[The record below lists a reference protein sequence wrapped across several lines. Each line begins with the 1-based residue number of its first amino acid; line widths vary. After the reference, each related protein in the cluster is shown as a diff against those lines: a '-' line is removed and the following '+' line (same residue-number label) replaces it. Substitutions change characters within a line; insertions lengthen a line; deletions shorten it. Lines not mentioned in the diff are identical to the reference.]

1 MKFFHSPLVTVII
14 PTFNRAGV
22 IEKSIN
28 SVLNQDYKNF
38 ELIIID
44 DGSTDNTEEIVKN
57 FHDVL
62 YVKKNHEGQS
72 QARNFGL
79 TLAKGEFIASLDS
92 DDEWNHNYL
101 SVSLAYILS
110 HQLDLFFSNCNYNS
124 ISPKKNVNYFQSG
137 PFNKYYKNIFNL
149 VEYQDFR
156 LDLINGQSQTP
167 SSAVIL
173 RKSFMSVSW
182 DKRVLIGDDT
192 FLQTELIL
200 LNPLSRIGMTNQIL
214 WSKFRSNDSIC
225 DGKETVNF
233 RQNNISDLELFLS
246 KLASNLTINEIEI
259 IKKRILQ
266 NHIYIIYLS
275 IYYFNFNSISKKS
288 MIELYKYPKDVF
300 KLLILGIFRYYKTY
314 KIR

>member
-1 MKFFHSPLVTVII
+1 M
-14 PTFNRAGV
+14 R
-22 IEKSIN
+22 
-28 SVLNQDYKNF
+28 QDFQDF

-137 PFNKYYKNIFNL
+137 PFNKYCKNIFNL

-233 RQNNISDLELFLS
+233 RQNNISDLELLLS
-246 KLASNLTINEIEI
+246 KLASNLTINEAEI

-275 IYYFNFNSISKKS
+275 IYY
-288 MIELYKYPKDVF
+288 
-300 KLLILGIFRYYKTY
+300 LI
-314 KIR
+314 